1 MEQDLFEFAIP
12 PVPEVRLPKPAFDP
26 RFYQSEAVDNAFE
39 AWDSG
44 AVGCLLVQATG
55 TGKTATGCFIVKR
68 WLEQGPDYRVL
79 VVLHER
85 PLFYQFSDDIEKIL
99 RVTPGLE
106 AGADHRLQLPIPK
119 IVVAMRQSLVDRVR
133 NGQIVS
139 RLGKYDTDKK
149 YLLILDEAHRY
160 KKGLKQVAPILER
173 FTDARRLLLTA
184 TPERGDKVSLASLG
198 EVVVA
203 DYPHTSLDGRPSA
216 CGDGFV
222 VDFEQH
228 FVTINSVDLQ
238 KVKGHKSRDW
248 SAEDLSDKLSQ
259 VRALDEIIQPSLDI
273 VQDKKS
279 LVFCVDRAMSKA
291 LVDRI
296 NHKYIP
302 GAARWIDATLPM
314 EERKEILAAH
324 KANEFQFLCVV
335 GLCREGYNDPYIEAV
350 VCARPTKSAS
360 LAEQMKGRGCR
371 VLPGVIDGLDTR
383 EERLEAIRNSG
394 KPKCI
399 AKGSLVLTDQG
410 EVPIEE
416 ITTQMKVWD
425 GVEFVSHLGVA
436 SQGIQQV
443 ITYSGLTATPD
454 HKVMT
459 HDGQWTTLTEAAR
472 KQTPL
477 RAATTK
483 GKKGRDIDHRHW
495 VCVTKEREAH
505 VVGNMRL
512 RLGVCQTPRLPYLR
526 KVGLLQVCCGKEADW
541 RATMASEKDRQH
553 KKAMHKPKRS
563 VISQLRREGDKVRFS
578 VSQFNGDMG
587 TGELR
592 GSPRT
597 SDRPNRQQRAL
608 RTGQYSVRNCT
619 AEHEQHEAK
628 AGYAGTSCVYVS
640 ASRSTVCSNV
650 HLAVA
655 EEGGYVGECVREVR
669 SMGKDKIHGRKKEV
683 YDIINAGPRHRFA
696 VSGAI
701 VHNCIV
707 VDLVGATGLAGNQ
720 TVASV
725 LAKGLPDHL
734 VDLVTERAN
743 LLAKEA
749 STELSLKEIVEK
761 TAEDLLE
768 EDRIAEEMVER
779 ERLRYI
785 ENQIDAARL
794 AGLTLDVDYTS
805 KIVDQGEGTVLKFK
819 RPEMRVSNGK
829 YKGKLLSRVPTGYIE
844 FMVGKLKPG
853 WYRSKFVAEL
863 KYRKPQL

>member
-238 KVKGHKSRDW
+238 KVKGHKSKDW

-273 VQDKKS
+273 VQDKRS
-279 LVFCVDRAMSKA
+279 LVFCVDRAMSRA

-371 VLPGVIDGLDTR
+371 VLPGVIDGLETR
-383 EERLEAIRNSG
+383 EERLDAIKNS
-394 KPKCI
+394 
-399 AKGSLVLTDQG
+399 D
-410 EVPIEE
+410 
-416 ITTQMKVWD
+416 
-425 GVEFVSHLGVA
+425 
-436 SQGIQQV
+436 
-443 ITYSGLTATPD
+443 
-454 HKVMT
+454 
-459 HDGQWTTLTEAAR
+459 
-472 KQTPL
+472 
-477 RAATTK
+477 
-483 GKKGRDIDHRHW
+483 
-495 VCVTKEREAH
+495 
-505 VVGNMRL
+505 
-512 RLGVCQTPRLPYLR
+512 
-526 KVGLLQVCCGKEADW
+526 
-541 RATMASEKDRQH
+541 KDR
-553 KKAMHKPKRS
+553 
-563 VISQLRREGDKVRFS
+563 
-578 VSQFNGDMG
+578 
-587 TGELR
+587 
-592 GSPRT
+592 
-597 SDRPNRQQRAL
+597 
-608 RTGQYSVRNCT
+608 
-619 AEHEQHEAK
+619 
-628 AGYAGTSCVYVS
+628 
-640 ASRSTVCSNV
+640 
-650 HLAVA
+650 
-655 EEGGYVGECVREVR
+655 
-669 SMGKDKIHGRKKEV
+669 
-683 YDIINAGPRHRFA
+683 
-696 VSGAI
+696 
-701 VHNCIV
+701 CIV

-720 TVASV
+720 TVASI

-805 KIVDQGEGTVLKFK
+805 KIVDQGEGTVLKFR

-844 FMVGKLKPG
+844 FMITKLKPG
-853 WYRSKFVAEL
+853 WYRSKFQAEL
-863 KYRKPQL
+863 KYRRPQL